1 MEYDPYDIAHVGK
14 IIEINGEDAKVNF
27 NGVIRSV
34 KISLVN
40 AKVGD
45 YVLVHAGYAIK
56 VLNEEEVEEDL
67 KDKIKS
73 LLPDSP
79 PS

>member
-14 IIEINGEDAKVNF
+14 IIEIQGEEARVDF
-27 NGVIRSV
+27 NGIIRSV

-56 VLNEEEVEEDL
+56 VLNAEEVEEDL
-67 KDKIKS
+67 KNKLKS
-73 LLPDSP
+73 LLSD
-79 PS
+79 

>member
-1 MEYDPYDIAHVGK
+1 MEYDPYDMAYVGR
-14 IIEINGEDAKVNF
+14 IIEIKGDEAKVDF
-27 NGVIRSV
+27 NGIIRGV

-56 VLNEEEVEEDL
+56 VLNPNEIEEDL

-73 LLPDSP
+73 LLSD
-79 PS
+79 

>member
-14 IIEINGEDAKVNF
+14 ILEIKGEEAKVSF
-27 NGVIRSV
+27 NGLIKYV
-34 KISLVN
+34 KLSLVN

-56 VLNEEEVEEDL
+56 VLDPKEVEEDL
-67 KDKIKS
+67 KQKLKF
-73 LLPDSP
+73 LLSDD
-79 PS
+79 

>member
-14 IIEINGEDAKVNF
+14 IIEIQGEEARVDF
-27 NGVIRSV
+27 NGIIRNV

-56 VLNEEEVEEDL
+56 VLNAEEVEEDL
-67 KDKIKS
+67 KNKLKS
-73 LLPDSP
+73 LLSD
-79 PS
+79 